1 MSSSDPSPIR
11 QGSFRRSPIRQT
23 AARGLFAL
31 ALGLSAASLS
41 GCGFQP
47 LYGGK
52 GVGAAAADRLMEV
65 DIASIPD
72 REGQKLRNLLIDNFY
87 PSERPSNPRYRLDV
101 ALSASEQK
109 LALQKDATAVR
120 AQLLVNAPYRL
131 TDTQTGQVVFQSSS
145 RSMIS
150 YNTLE
155 QHYAAI
161 ATVQS
166 AYDRALEDISND
178 ITTRVAMYLGR
189 GS

>member
-1 MSSSDPSPIR
+1 M
-11 QGSFRRSPIRQT
+11 T
-23 AARGLFAL
+23 RGLAAL
-31 ALGLSAASLS
+31 AFGLSALALS

-47 LYGGK
+47 LYGERGI
-52 GVGAAAADRLMEV
+52 GAGAAERLNDVE
-65 DIASIPD
+65 IASIPN
-72 REGQKLRNLLIDNFY
+72 REGQKLRNLLIDRFY
-87 PSERPSNPRYRLDV
+87 PSARPSNPRYRLDV
-101 ALSASEQK
+101 SVTAVEQK

-131 TDTQTGQVVFQSSS
+131 IDTQTGAVVFQSSS

-161 ATVQS
+161 VTQQN
-166 AYDRALEDISND
+166 AYDRALDDISND
-178 ITTRVAMYLGR
+178 ITTRVAMHLGR

>member
-1 MSSSDPSPIR
+1 MSSSDPRSFHRSQLR
-11 QGSFRRSPIRQT
+11 QA

-31 ALGLSAASLS
+31 ALGLSAVSLS

-161 ATVQS
+161 VTMQN

-178 ITTRVAMYLGR
+178 ITTRVAMHLGR

>member
-1 MSSSDPSPIR
+1 MSSSDTR
-11 QGSFRRSPIRQT
+11 LFRQT

-31 ALGLSAASLS
+31 ALGLSALSLS

-47 LYGGK
+47 LYGGQ

-65 DIASIPD
+65 DIASIPN

-131 TDTQTGQVVFQSSS
+131 TDTQTGQVVFQSNS
-145 RSMIS
+145 RSMVS

-161 ATVQS
+161 VTVQN

>member
-1 MSSSDPSPIR
+1 MSSSDPRPV
-11 QGSFRRSPIRQT
+11 RRT
-23 AARGLFAL
+23 AFQRTLARGLFAL

-47 LYGGK
+47 LYGGSS
-52 GVGAAAADRLMEV
+52 VGAAASDRLMEV
-65 DIASIPD
+65 DIASIPN

-87 PSERPSNPRYRLDV
+87 PSQRPGSTRYRLDI

-131 TDTQTGQVVFQSSS
+131 TDTQTGKVVFQSNS

-161 ATVQS
+161 VTVQS

-178 ITTRVAMYLGR
+178 ITTRIAMFLGR
-189 GS
+189 ES

>member
-1 MSSSDPSPIR
+1 M
-11 QGSFRRSPIRQT
+11 
-23 AARGLFAL
+23 ARGLFAL
-31 ALGLSAASLS
+31 ALGLSTASLS
-41 GCGFQP
+41 ACGFQP

-52 GVGAAAADRLMEV
+52 GVGSDAADRLMDV
-65 DIASIPD
+65 DVASIPD

-87 PSERPSNPRYRLDV
+87 PSERPNNPRYRLDV

-131 TDTQTGQVVFQSSS
+131 TDTQTGKVVFQSSS

-161 ATVQS
+161 VTMQN

>member
-1 MSSSDPSPIR
+1 M
-11 QGSFRRSPIRQT
+11 
-23 AARGLFAL
+23 
-31 ALGLSAASLS
+31 S

-47 LYGGK
+47 LYGEK
-52 GVGAAAADRLMEV
+52 GVGTAAAEKLN
-65 DIASIPD
+65 DIDISPIPD
-72 REGQKLRNLLIDNFY
+72 REGQKLRNLLIDKFY
-87 PSERPSNPRYRLDV
+87 TSGRPGNPRYRLDV
-101 ALSASEQK
+101 SVSAVEQK

-131 TDTQTGQVVFQSSS
+131 IEVGSGKVVFQSNS

-161 ATVQS
+161 VTMEN
-166 AYDRALEDISND
+166 AYDRALTDISND
-178 ITTRVAMYLGR
+178 ITTRVAMYMGR

>member
-1 MSSSDPSPIR
+1 MSSSDLSLFSRSPLRRAPFR
-11 QGSFRRSPIRQT
+11 QGLT
-23 AARGLFAL
+23 RGLFAL
-31 ALGLSAASLS
+31 ALGLSAMSLS

-52 GVGAAAADRLMEV
+52 GVGAEAADRLMEV
-65 DIASIPD
+65 DIASIPN

-101 ALSASEQK
+101 SVSASEQK

-131 TDTQTGQVVFQSSS
+131 TDTRTGQVVFQSSS

-161 ATVQS
+161 VTVQS